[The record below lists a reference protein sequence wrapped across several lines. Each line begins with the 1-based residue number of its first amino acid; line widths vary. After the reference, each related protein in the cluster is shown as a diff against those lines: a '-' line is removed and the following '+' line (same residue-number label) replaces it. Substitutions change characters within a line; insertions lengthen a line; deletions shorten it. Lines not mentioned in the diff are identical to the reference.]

1 MKVFSARRALSAG
14 VVAAASVAA
23 FAVPSAA
30 SAALPGHCKGAS
42 TEGAGSS
49 FQLEAEE
56 LWKKGFNTNKAGCT
70 KAGEN
75 PTIGY
80 RSIGSGAGYK
90 EWKEKELYGTV
101 GFVGT
106 DNTVNP
112 AEKTAVEEQADAG
125 KSAQLMT
132 IPVVQGA
139 EAIVVNLPTGCTA
152 TSTVAAGRLAINQA
166 TLEGIYSGTV
176 TKWSEIVA
184 DEGTGNELKG
194 TCVPSEDTITPV
206 VRLDSSGTTHIF
218 KKSLFNNNQAKL
230 ADETGEEH
238 TWGELAEGT
247 KVGAT
252 SLNQSWPTAAKVV
265 HAKTSTNTG
274 VLKEVAETPGAIG
287 YADLAQARNPANG
300 GFTGQSASR
309 FWLEV
314 EASDKVKVTSK
325 GTKHKRKY
333 TDPSTN
339 GDSAATAES
348 NCKKTEYSNGVGS
361 FPPPSVKSNWN
372 EVGAKR
378 ESKTYPICGLTYVLA
393 LTNYEAYASH
403 GGNAAEAQTV
413 KDYVGFI
420 GGKAGAKEI
429 KGHDYNALP
438 KTLLSSSE
446 EGFEGIED

>member
-30 SAALPGHCKGAS
+30 SAALPGHCKGSS

-70 KAGEN
+70 KEGEK

-90 EWKEKELYGTV
+90 EWHEKELYGTV

-106 DNTVNP
+106 DNTVNA
-112 AEKTAVEEQADAG
+112 AEKTGVEEQADAG
-125 KSAQLMT
+125 KTSKVET
-132 IPVVQGA
+132 IPVEQGA
-139 EAIVVNLPTGCTA
+139 VAIVVNLPAGCTA
-152 TSTVAAGRLAINQA
+152 NSTIAPNRLAIDQA
-166 TLEGIYSGTV
+166 TLEGIYKGSV
-176 TKWSEIVA
+176 TKWSELVSS
-184 DEGTGNELKG
+184 EGTGNELKG
-194 TCVPSEDTITPV
+194 TCVPAEDAIIPV
-206 VRLDSSGTTHIF
+206 VRNDSSGTTHIF
-218 KKSLFNNNQAKL
+218 KKSLFNNDQEKL
-230 ADETGEEH
+230 ANESGGEN

-252 SLNQSWPTAAKVV
+252 TLNQSWPTAAKVV
-265 HAKTSTNTG
+265 HAKTTTNTG
-274 VLKEVAETPGAIG
+274 VLKEVTETPGSIG
-287 YADLAQARNPANG
+287 YADLSQARNPANG

-314 EASDKVKVTSK
+314 EASDKVKVTKK
-325 GTKHKRKY
+325 GTTHKRKY
-333 TDPSTN
+333 ADPASN
-339 GDSAATAES
+339 GDVEAKAES
-348 NCKKTEYSNGVGS
+348 NCKKTEFSNGVGS
-361 FPPPSVKSNWN
+361 FPPPAVTAAWN
-372 EVGAKR
+372 EVAAKR
-378 ESKTYPICGLTYVLA
+378 ESKSYPICGLTYVLA

-403 GGNAAEAQTV
+403 GGNAAEAETV

-429 KGHDYNALP
+429 KGHDFAPLP
-438 KTLLSSSE
+438 KTLLASTE
-446 EGFEGIED
+446 EGFSGIED